1 MEEKKRL
8 IYPDLLRIISIFS
21 VLVLHAVGE
30 IWGDIPDILTA
41 DEWIDVYLKNYK
53 CKKYLFVVDK
63 TEKYKDNIVE
73 KISNKSHFSNNCE
86 YVVLINR
93 NLDK

>member
-30 IWGDIPDILTA
+30 IWGDIPIQSKSWVALVA
-41 DEWIDVYLKNYK
+41 IDGMFRFAVPVFIMVSGMFML
-53 CKKYLFVVDK
+53 
-63 TEKYKDNIVE
+63 
-73 KISNKSHFSNNCE
+73 SPQ
-86 YVVLINR
+86 
-93 NLDK
+93 